1 MVTEFFAKLTNP
13 IFAPLLALE
22 PHIALLVFSTI
33 LTVIIFA
40 LNKLLIN
47 KKVAKE
53 IKDKLAVVKESLTLA
68 QKEGRKDDISKFM
81 KEYMAINNE
90 HMRLMFKVMIA
101 TLAVVIVLFP
111 WASANYSGVTVAN
124 LPFSMPFIGANI
136 GWLLWYILI
145 SLAGSWVLRKF
156 IGE

>member
-1 MVTEFFAKLTNP
+1 MVTEFFAKLLDP
-13 IFAPLLALE
+13 IFSPLLVLQ
-22 PHIALLVFSTI
+22 PHIALFIFSAMLTI
-33 LTVIIFA
+33 VIFA
-40 LNKLLIN
+40 LNKILIN

-81 KEYMAINNE
+81 KEYMAINGE

-111 WASANYSGVTVAN
+111 WASVNFSGVTVAK
-124 LPFSMPFIGANI
+124 LPFSMPFIGTNL

-145 SLAGSWVLRKF
+145 SLAGSWILRKF